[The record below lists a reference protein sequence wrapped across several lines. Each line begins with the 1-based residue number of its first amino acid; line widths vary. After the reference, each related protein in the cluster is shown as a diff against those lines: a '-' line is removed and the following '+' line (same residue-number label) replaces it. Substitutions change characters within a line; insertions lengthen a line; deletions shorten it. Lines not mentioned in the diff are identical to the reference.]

1 MEILEPTQATPLRLG
16 DTTDDDAQVLDS
28 LVQSEHEPPE
38 VTDAITPALAPDP
51 VLAKRPTRLIAGT
64 ISIPATWLVPTLLLP
79 EDLNRISLMI
89 TVDTVAPAYV
99 EIGDNPSNLVGRIYL
114 TPEPTVILP
123 GHTGAV
129 WVSTANASA
138 VSRISY
144 WAVTL

>member
-51 VLAKRPTRLIAGT
+51 VLAKRPTRLIVGT
-64 ISIPATWLVPTLLLP
+64 LFSYATWLTPTMILP
-79 EDLNRISLMI
+79 EDLNRISLTV
-89 TVDTVAPAYV
+89 TVDVSA
-99 EIGDNPSNLVGRIYL
+99 GDYFEVGDSPNNMAARIY
-114 TPEPTVILP
+114 TTAVPTVILP

-129 WVSTANASA
+129 YVSTTTAGANG
-138 VSRISY
+138 RFNY